1 MARHDPR
8 FQEGLQMKIFPAPT
22 WLVGCGNMTGAMV
35 DGWRLAGADFGGVT
49 VIRPSGTAVD
59 GVRVVRSA
67 KDAGSP
73 PALVVLGF
81 KPQQLA
87 EIAPQLAPYLSART
101 VVLSL
106 LAGADVAT
114 LRKRFPGAAAVVRA
128 MPNLPVAVRRGV
140 IALYSED
147 ANESVRKQLS
157 NLIAP
162 LGFGLWTLDEA
173 RFGAV
178 GSVAGSG
185 PAYVARFI
193 EALAAAA
200 VERGLHPDT
209 ANTIAVETVLGTG
222 TLAATTGEPPRELA
236 RRVASPNGTTEAGLA
251 VLDGEERVHRLV
263 RETVEAAAR
272 RGVELGQEVRAG

>member
-1 MARHDPR
+1 
-8 FQEGLQMKIFPAPT
+8 MKIFPAPT

-35 DGWRLAGADFGGVT
+35 EGWRMANADFGAVT
-49 VIRPSGTAVD
+49 VVRPSGTAVA
-59 GVRVVRSA
+59 GVRVVKSA
-67 KDAGSP
+67 KEAGAP

-81 KPQQLA
+81 KPQQLG
-87 EIAPQLAPYLSART
+87 EIAPQLAPYLSSKT
-101 VVLSL
+101 VLLSL
-106 LAGADVAT
+106 LAGADAAT

-140 IALYSED
+140 VALYSED
-147 ANESVRKQLS
+147 ANEKVRGELS

-162 LGFGLWTLDEA
+162 LGYGLWTLDEA

-193 EALAAAA
+193 EALSAAA
-200 VERGLHPDT
+200 VDRGLHPDT
-209 ANTIAVETVLGTG
+209 AHTIAVETVLGTG
-222 TLAATTGEPPRELA
+222 TLAATTRDSMQELA
-236 RRVASPNGTTEAGLA
+236 RRVASPKGTTEAGLA
-251 VLDGEERVHRLV
+251 VLDREDGVERLV

-272 RGVELGQEVRAG
+272 RGAELGEEVRGA